1 MGSNPATFF
10 ASLFL
15 YYYQKRFIKNTG
27 FGKQDL
33 EKARKLWSAFRF
45 IDDLN

>member
-15 YYYQKRFIKNTG
+15 YYYKKRFIKNTG